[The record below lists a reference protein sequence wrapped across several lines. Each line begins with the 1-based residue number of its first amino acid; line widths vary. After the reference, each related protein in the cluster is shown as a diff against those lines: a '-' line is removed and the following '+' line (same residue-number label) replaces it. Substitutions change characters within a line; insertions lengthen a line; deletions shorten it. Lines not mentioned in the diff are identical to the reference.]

1 MTRGKLVYIDEE
13 GNVFVSNEF
22 NGDMYYSE
30 GSKGEKY
37 ANAFATMPN
46 HMGIAAMSAWL
57 YNVNTPL
64 HKYDENEVR
73 FIHRADNKID
83 LTRATYFD
91 YWFSDYLYIRN
102 DAKLFTITNRDG
114 APIDL
119 PEHTIS
125 IFGFGTF
132 EDRINISNQ
141 LTTED
146 EVIDSTA
153 ATEEHRQE
161 VARNIQHFC
170 SKISMRAAQHDLSK
184 LVPPEKEGFDRAT
197 LKLKDMTYGSPEYA
211 KSLEDLADTLE
222 HHYANNDHHPQFYK
236 NGVAG
241 MNLYSLVEMYE
252 DWKAAGKRNKDGN
265 IVKSVELNKDK
276 FHIDDQLYSILL
288 NTAKLDLEEENS
300 RI

>member
-22 NGDMYYSE
+22 NGDMHYLV
-30 GSKGEKY
+30 GSLGEKY
-37 ANAFATMPN
+37 AKAFATMPN

-57 YNVNTPL
+57 YNVNIPL

-83 LTRATYFD
+83 LTYSTYFD

-125 IFGFGTF
+125 IFYFGTF
-132 EDRINISNQ
+132 VDRINISNQ

-161 VARNIQHFC
+161 VARNVQHFC
-170 SKISMRAAQHDLSK
+170 SKITMRAAQHDLSK
-184 LVPPEKEGFDRAT
+184 LVPPEKAGFDRAT

-211 KSLEDLADTLE
+211 KSLEELADTLE

-241 MNLYSLVEMYE
+241 MTLYALVEMYE

-265 IVKSVELNKDK
+265 IVKSVEHNKDK
-276 FHIDDQLYSILL
+276 FHLDEQLYSILL